1 MATFLSSLPLIQL
14 LVILGCATA
23 FSASSPQSAPWQNF
37 LSSIISTSSTNNSNS
52 FPNPFATDTKQR
64 RRQDLKQQLLNECQ
78 QNLGVNSPQVRLR
91 IEALIGELRDLNPTS
106 ETALSPLLR
115 KIWVLEW
122 TSEKEINF
130 FLEKGISDRITQTLS
145 FDNILE
151 NNIPFVKGGSFGVSG
166 NISPDLNK
174 DDYLRTNFKF
184 INAKLDLG
192 WINFNFPPIGEGWFD
207 TVYLDD
213 ELRIDTNSRDD
224 ILICTAEK

>member
-115 KIWVLEW
+115 KIWVLE
-122 TSEKEINF
+122 
-130 FLEKGISDRITQTLS
+130 
-145 FDNILE
+145 
-151 NNIPFVKGGSFGVSG
+151 
-166 NISPDLNK
+166 
-174 DDYLRTNFKF
+174 
-184 INAKLDLG
+184 
-192 WINFNFPPIGEGWFD
+192 
-207 TVYLDD
+207 
-213 ELRIDTNSRDD
+213 
-224 ILICTAEK
+224 